1 MGHFRVKF
9 SLNFKAS
16 LHSKSLLWVSIFI
29 LIKTINIPHFDSLWR
44 RVKGNSELV
53 YRYETPQKHL
63 LHVFFFS
70 VAHLQIRR
78 KTLVNILR
86 PPLVFPNLR
95 SLSTFRKYNIERV
108 PQASFQMLFRHW
120 PRSLKQA
127 LWRRQQERRLAR
139 AFVFFA
145 AALVVSTTWN
155 DLFYSCL
162 DGVSIRRHIFNAIF
176 QSPNRS
182 YQLSSRIIKTHF

>member
-1 MGHFRVKF
+1 MKESQGELRTG
-9 SLNFKAS
+9 LP
-16 LHSKSLLWVSIFI
+16 LW
-29 LIKTINIPHFDSLWR
+29 
-44 RVKGNSELV
+44 NSTEALV
-53 YRYETPQKHL
+53 TCI
-63 LHVFFFS
+63 FFS

-95 SLSTFRKYNIERV
+95 SLSGATFRKYNIERV

-120 PRSLKQA
+120 PTSLKQA
-127 LWRRQQERRLAR
+127 LWQQQQERRLAR
-139 AFVFFA
+139 EFCIFVHFA
-145 AALVVSTTWN
+145 AALVVSTSWN
-155 DLFYSCL
+155 DPFYSCV